1 MPAPVAGRN
10 EIRAFDTFAVEELKV
25 PGIVLMENAGR
36 QVAEV
41 AREMIV
47 NETPHVLVLAGGGN
61 NGGDAFV
68 AARHLALDDVWAKI
82 VVFAPRDQVRGD
94 ADTNLKILEAM
105 DFEVVHLAG
114 LVEEAVQELARFLHP
129 ADLVI
134 DGLLGTG
141 AEGEIREPF
150 ASIIET
156 VNEADRLVLA
166 IDVPSGLDADTGEAL
181 GPAILAARTVTL
193 AAFKKGFENPAAR
206 QYTGEVV
213 LADIGVPY
221 TKV

>member
-1 MPAPVAGRN
+1 MTVPVAGRN
-10 EIRAFDTFAVEELKV
+10 EIRAFDKFAVEELKV

-47 NETPHVLVLAGGGN
+47 SETPHVLVLAGGGN

-82 VVFAPRDQVRGD
+82 VVFAPRDQIQGD
-94 ADTNLKILEAM
+94 ADTNLKVLEAM

-114 LVEEAVQELARFLHP
+114 PVEETVEQLTHFLHP

-150 ASIIET
+150 ASVIET

-166 IDVPSGLDADTGEAL
+166 VDIPSGLDADTGEAL

-193 AAFKKGFENPAAR
+193 AAFKKGFENPNAR

-221 TKV
+221 RKG